1 VLDFLY
7 TAVSWVLLRWH
18 QLFSAIGLD
27 KAGGLNWALSIIF
40 LVITARLVL
49 FRLFVKQVKYQR
61 HMQAMQPRLQKIRE
75 KYKDDRAAM
84 QREMMKL
91 QQEEG
96 FNPLAGCLP
105 LFLQFPIFI
114 ALYHVLRHIANTGA
128 AVGAGTS
135 VPDRY
140 LTLYSFTK
148 EQTLDA
154 ASARL
159 FGGAPLAGSL
169 RDSNAL
175 LQALQGTRGILIG
188 TILVLVLI
196 SASATYMTQRLARA
210 GMLTQPEGTAATMQ
224 RLMLYAIPLFTL
236 GSGLF
241 FPLGVLLYWFA
252 SNTWTMFQQLYINK
266 YHPQKAPE
274 PAAERALSSEGLK
287 PPPGAKPIRG
297 ARGATSLTKSPPPA
311 QDPGAD
317 GDDPSPG
324 ADSVSLPRGAARP
337 GQRPARPAG
346 KRPPGKRPSQAK
358 KRR

>member
-18 QLFSAIGLD
+18 QLFTAIGLD

-40 LVITARLVL
+40 LVITARLLL

-61 HMQAMQPRLQKIRE
+61 HMQQMQPRLQKIRE
-75 KYKDDRAAM
+75 KYKDDRATM

-105 LFLQFPIFI
+105 LVLQFPIFI

-128 AVGAGTS
+128 ALGAGKN
-135 VPDRY
+135 VPPHF
-140 LTLYSFTK
+140 LTLYSFTADETK
-148 EQTLDA
+148 A
-154 ASARL
+154 AANARL
-159 FGGAPLAGSL
+159 FGHAPLAG
-169 RDSNAL
+169 RL
-175 LQALQGTRGILIG
+175 LDTNQLLHQLGGTRGVLTS
-188 TILVLVLI
+188 TILVLVII
-196 SASATYMTQRLARA
+196 SAAATFNTQRLARL
-210 GMLTQPEGTAATMQ
+210 GMVTQPEGTAATVQ

-241 FPLGVLLYWFA
+241 FPLGVLIYWFA

-266 YHPQKAPE
+266 FHPQKPTEAV
-274 PAAERALSSEGLK
+274 AERPLSNEALK
-287 PPPGAKPIRG
+287 PAPGAKPVRPP
-297 ARGATSLTKSPPPA
+297 RGATSLTKAPA
-311 QDPGAD
+311 PEADPDAAAAGT
-317 GDDPSPG
+317 G
-324 ADSVSLPRGAARP
+324 SVPVARNAPRP

>member
-18 QLFSAIGLD
+18 QLFTAIGLD

-40 LVITARLVL
+40 LVITARLLL

-61 HMQAMQPRLQKIRE
+61 HMQEMQPRLQKIRE

-84 QREMMKL
+84 QREMMTL

-96 FNPLAGCLP
+96 FNPLSGCLP

-114 ALYHVLRHIANTGA
+114 ALYHVLRHIANTGLVA
-128 AVGAGTS
+128 HPS
-135 VPDRY
+135 NRI
-140 LTLYSFTK
+140 LTLYSFTA
-148 EQTLDA
+148 EQTHDA
-154 ASARL
+154 AAARL
-159 FGGAPLAGSL
+159 FGSAPLAGRL
-169 RDSNAL
+169 LDSNLL
-175 LQALQGTRGILIG
+175 LQQLGGSRGTLTA

-196 SASATYMTQRLARA
+196 SAAATYTTQRLARA
-210 GMLTQPEGTAATMQ
+210 GMITQPEGTAATVQ

-241 FPLGVLLYWFA
+241 FPLGVLIYWFA

-266 YHPQKAPE
+266 YHPQK
-274 PAAERALSSEGLK
+274 PATAAADRPLSNEALK
-287 PPPGAKPIRG
+287 PPPGAKPVRG
-297 ARGATSLTKSPPPA
+297 PRGATSLTKSPAPA
-311 QDPGAD
+311 ATATEDAAPAGA
-317 GDDPSPG
+317 
-324 ADSVSLPRGAARP
+324 GAAPVSRNAPRP

-346 KRPPGKRPSQAK
+346 KRPPGNRPSQAK